1 METINPISALSPIF
15 LSSSLHSQFLRWAT
29 VGWAFVA
36 HAESP
41 SYKFEFCRG
50 RNSMNRKKC
59 CIHQAEFHQSS
70 TFSSPKWQAGALR
83 HAQHPNQNGK
93 RALYGIHSTRPDL
106 SRLVAPA
113 VRRFSSSLFVQY
125 LPSPPCA
132 FLPGLLHISADN
144 RRLPLENLW

>member
-29 VGWAFVA
+29 VGWATLLPTRKA
-36 HAESP
+36 HP
-41 SYKFEFCRG
+41 TNFEFCRG
-50 RNSMNRKKC
+50 LNSMNRQKC
-59 CIHQAEFHQSS
+59 CIHQVVFTKRNFTKVLLFLH
-70 TFSSPKWQAGALR
+70 
-83 HAQHPNQNGK
+83 QNGK